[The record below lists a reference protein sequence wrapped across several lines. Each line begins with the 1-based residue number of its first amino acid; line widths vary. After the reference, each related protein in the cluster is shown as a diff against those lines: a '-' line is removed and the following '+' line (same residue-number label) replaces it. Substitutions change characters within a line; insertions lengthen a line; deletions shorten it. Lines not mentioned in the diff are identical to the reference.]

1 MSPALLRRALAD
13 PHPGVRRH
21 AIRLCERQLPKA
33 ANLGDDLVKLVA
45 DADPRVRMQ
54 LAYTLGE
61 WTDARAGDA
70 LGRLA
75 LHDAGDKF
83 LLAAVMS
90 SVHRGNL
97 DRVLLTVM
105 KGGDKGPPP
114 PALVEGLLR
123 LANAL
128 GDKRA
133 LLTLLTAVS
142 TPEKNGYAPWQ
153 FGVLAGLL
161 DSLDERKT
169 PLAQLRKEGSD
180 EWKAALT
187 QLAKLFDAARAVLA
201 NDRAAMADKLLA
213 IRLLGRG
220 LDHQQEDLAVLA
232 ALLVPQTAG
241 DLQSAAI
248 AALGRLRSPRMPELL
263 LRGWQG
269 HAPAQRNQVLDILF
283 GRDDWLTAA
292 LEAIER
298 KQIVAAEINA
308 VRRQRLLAHR
318 SDDVPPPRG
327 QAIRRRR
334 RAPIAAR

>member
-1 MSPALLRRALAD
+1 MRSACARNSCRKP
-13 PHPGVRRH
+13 P
-21 AIRLCERQLPKA
+21 
-33 ANLGDDLVKLVA
+33 NLGDDLVKLVA
-45 DADPRVRMQ
+45 DADPQVRMQ

-61 WTDARAGDA
+61 WDDARAGDA

-90 SVHRGNL
+90 SVQRGNL

-169 PLAQLRKEGSD
+169 PLCPVAQGRRRRMEG
-180 EWKAALT
+180 
-187 QLAKLFDAARAVLA
+187 
-201 NDRAAMADKLLA
+201 
-213 IRLLGRG
+213 
-220 LDHQQEDLAVLA
+220 
-232 ALLVPQTAG
+232 
-241 DLQSAAI
+241 
-248 AALGRLRSPRMPELL
+248 
-263 LRGWQG
+263 
-269 HAPAQRNQVLDILF
+269 
-283 GRDDWLTAA
+283 A
-292 LEAIER
+292 LEAARET
-298 KQIVAAEINA
+298 V
-308 VRRQRLLAHR
+308 
-318 SDDVPPPRG
+318 
-327 QAIRRRR
+327 RR
-334 RAPIAAR
+334 RAGSAGQ